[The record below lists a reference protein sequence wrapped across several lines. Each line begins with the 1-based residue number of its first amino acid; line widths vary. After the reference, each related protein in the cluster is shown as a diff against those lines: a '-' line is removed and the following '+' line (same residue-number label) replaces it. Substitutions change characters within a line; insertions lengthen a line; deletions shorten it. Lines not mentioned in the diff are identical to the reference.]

1 MIVIL
6 ATVSWKSLWMNSWRR
21 VLSDAIIT
29 DNIESIVSCSLVYN
43 QHLAS
48 VYVYVYIY
56 IYIYISYPNRGRAT
70 CHPTIM

>member
-48 VYVYVYIY
+48 IYIY
-56 IYIYISYPNRGRAT
+56 IYIYHILIEEELLAT
-70 CHPTIM
+70 LP